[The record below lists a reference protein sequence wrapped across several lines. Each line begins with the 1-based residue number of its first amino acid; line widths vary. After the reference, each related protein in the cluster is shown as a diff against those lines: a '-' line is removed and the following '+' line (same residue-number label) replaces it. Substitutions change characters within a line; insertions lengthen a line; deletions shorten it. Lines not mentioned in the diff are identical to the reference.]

1 MFLCIDSLVSA
12 QEKDSVKIT
21 KVSDNKF
28 SGLTIKSYHQYSM
41 DDKKPKVVYPHSQ
54 EVMVEI
60 DGRITNSNSF
70 RLINPDNI
78 ESINYYTS
86 NDEKGL
92 NCYVIKTKADV
103 KQNIITLSELITK
116 HYKKI
121 YERIMFSIDGEMI
134 NETPGNILID
144 EKYLMKIEI
153 SSLGKVN
160 NDGTVYFKLLTR
172 TTKNVQEANTIYI
185 R

>member
-1 MFLCIDSLVSA
+1 MCIDSLISA

-21 KVSDNKF
+21 EALENKIP
-28 SGLTIKSYHQYSM
+28 GLNIKPYHQYSM
-41 DDKKPKVVYPHSQ
+41 DDKKPKVVYPRSH

-60 DGRITNSNSF
+60 DGRIINSSSV

-78 ESINYYTS
+78 ESINYYKS
-86 NDEKGL
+86 DDEKGL
-92 NCYVIKTKADV
+92 NCYIIKTKADA

-121 YERIMFSIDGEMI
+121 SERIMFSIDDEMI
-134 NETPGNILID
+134 NEAPENILID

-160 NDGTVYFKLLTR
+160 NDETVYFKLLTR
-172 TTKNVQEANTIYI
+172 TTRNVQEANTIYI